1 MSEERP
7 DTRVRS
13 LVGLVVVVALLSGVW
28 CVMTALRRSAA
39 LENCYASGRRD
50 CVTIDGNGAHVNR

>member
-7 DTRVRS
+7 DTRMRS
-13 LVGLVVVVALLSGVW
+13 LVGLVVVVALFSGVW
-28 CVMTALRRSAA
+28 YVMTALRQSAA

-50 CVTIDGNGAHVNR
+50 CVTIDSNGARVNR

>member
-7 DTRVRS
+7 DARIRS
-13 LVGLVVVVALLSGVW
+13 LVGFVVVVALFSGVW
-28 CVMTALRRSAA
+28 YVMTALRRSAA

-50 CVTIDGNGAHVNR
+50 CVRSTAPARI